1 MKNIKLNNYYK
12 LIIIKNTYQ
21 GSNSCMI
28 LSKRITANN
37 REANPEIQ
45 ASSKTVKVIRELS
58 PAAFVNVEVF
68 ICLDVDFLSGN
79 ISFLVFV
86 MDVLFGNIFPLN
98 F

>member
-1 MKNIKLNNYYK
+1 
-12 LIIIKNTYQ
+12 
-21 GSNSCMI
+21 MI
-28 LSKRITANN
+28 LSKRITANK

-45 ASSKTVKVIRELS
+45 ASSKTVKVIRELR

-79 ISFLVFV
+79 ISFLVFIT
-86 MDVLFGNIFPLN
+86 DVLFGNIFLFSFFSSFNLRMENIPVK